1 MPPPKISARDPVGAH
16 YRSLGIQDRAL
27 VPLDAGT
34 TIAALKE
41 GAQARIATSAA
52 RRAAATATAKAAGK
66 ANAFLMVPQ
75 MGAEIYSNT
84 RGGWVN
90 AYDQQNKRIMD
101 AADGD
106 EGAEVPLGII
116 EGIANPLTTIGN
128 AGREALNALKANREA
143 EIAAILGEQRQ
154 AAMIKAKLQNQ
165 PTVITNGA
173 PRISAR

>member
-1 MPPPKISARDPVGAH
+1 MPSPQISARDPVGAH

-27 VPLDAGT
+27 VPVDAGT

-41 GAQARIATSAA
+41 GAQARIATTAA
-52 RRAAATATAKAAGK
+52 RRTAAAATAKAAGK

-101 AADGD
+101 AANGD
-106 EGAEVPLGII
+106 EGAEVPLGVI

-128 AGREALNALKANREA
+128 AGREAARALAANRDA
-143 EIAAILGEQRQ
+143 EIARIMGERRQ
-154 AAMIKAKLQNQ
+154 AEMIQNKLQNQ